1 MAYSYRWQYCDMDFL
16 RHCLKKYSLLLEK
29 IPSAILTEETTG
41 TQMFVTEFLSDC
53 IKRCDDG
60 FDDYTMTAL
69 LPEGAATVTLQENRD
84 TVRRLSTRYHGEYA
98 ALLPEMA
105 AYYFSKA
112 GRQQRRDTE
121 QALGKRCFAFFDYAY
136 NRMLEAQ
143 FLRHDFRWVG
153 GEIPSV
159 NHLKTL
165 SDAADLTEALGQFR
179 REEYDRRKEH
189 DFSHAKLCTFLETRF
204 EMLYFE
210 NRFAAYLLQPVSGA
224 FSGNNFPKMNL
235 TTGPAKKICHKSA
248 IGKFK
253 TVVWNHAA
261 TSSFPG
267 CLNKTVATR
276 LMVGHIHKTIMHE
289 MASVITNGRSFG
301 VTIWKAIA
309 VDNFS
314 TTKNSRIKATGSI
327 MIIS

>member
-204 EMLYFE
+204 GMLYFE
-210 NRFAAYLLQPVSGA
+210 NRFAAYLLQPVSG
-224 FSGNNFPKMNL
+224 GFPQM
-235 TTGPAKKICHKSA
+235 T
-248 IGKFK
+248 
-253 TVVWNHAA
+253 AA
-261 TSSFPG
+261 RKAG
-267 CLNKTVATR
+267 CCGDAVGCWAALPSRQSEKCAACLE
-276 LMVGHIHKTIMHE
+276 LMK
-289 MASVITNGRSFG
+289 TNGSRCWRHTFVSAGKRGSPFPERYSCASRNMPSRWERISCHGSGSPARSRHSCC
-301 VTIWKAIA
+301 KP
-309 VDNFS
+309 
-314 TTKNSRIKATGSI
+314 
-327 MIIS
+327 